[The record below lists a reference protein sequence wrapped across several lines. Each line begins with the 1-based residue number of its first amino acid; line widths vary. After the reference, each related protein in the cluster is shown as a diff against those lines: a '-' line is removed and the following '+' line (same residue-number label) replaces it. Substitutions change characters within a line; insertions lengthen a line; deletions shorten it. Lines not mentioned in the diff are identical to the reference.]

1 MKALRTRK
9 EMSAQK
15 FLDEVAFVQQIPMD
29 SYGVDPSIPPR
40 NGVQQ
45 NEDQRQPPQ
54 PVAQPQNPIFIA

>member
-1 MKALRTRK
+1 
-9 EMSAQK
+9 MSAQK

-29 SYGVDPSIPPR
+29 SHGVDPSIPPR